1 MSDKRRIAIGF
12 HAGGALP
19 LKLSQEKLDE
29 LRKAVTGDGSGWH
42 ELETDDGSV
51 LLNLGQVIYLR
62 VEKDEQRVGF

>member
-19 LKLSQEKLDE
+19 LKLEQGKLDE
-29 LRKAVTGDGSGWH
+29 LHKAVTGGENGWY
-42 ELETDDGSV
+42 ELETDDGTV

-62 VEKDEQRVGF
+62 VEKDEQRIGF